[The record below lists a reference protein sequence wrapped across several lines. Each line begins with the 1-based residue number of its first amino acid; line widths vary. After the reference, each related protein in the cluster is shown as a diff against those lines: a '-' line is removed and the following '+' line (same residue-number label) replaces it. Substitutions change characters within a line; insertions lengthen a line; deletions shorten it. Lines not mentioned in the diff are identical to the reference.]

1 MGPGQ
6 GDTVG
11 PQPDAGYKLVSW
23 GLGSLGGRA
32 DLCLLSRCPILQAS
46 VLQNLRTAM
55 RRQMRR
61 HASRRGP
68 SRRRLGRLWN
78 RLFHRPRAPRGQIP
92 LLTAART
99 SQTVL
104 GDGRLQPAAAAAL
117 DPQAPLTDTGSPG
130 AAGDGSPSAPG
141 HTSEVGPSVPS
152 SSGLRDAEYRPV
164 DKDRKAC
171 RDPLV
176 DSPAP
181 VDTPQEPC
189 SAQDPHPPAPTASNT
204 HGPHPPEPL
213 GVCRSP
219 QLPCSPMLE
228 ASDDEALLVC

>member
-1 MGPGQ
+1 MTRLEAEFVRREAPPSYGQ
-6 GDTVG
+6 LIA
-11 PQPDAGYKLVSW
+11 Q
-23 GLGSLGGRA
+23 GLIPPVEDFPVYSA
-32 DLCLLSRCPILQAS
+32 SQAS

-92 LLTAART
+92 LLTAARA

-104 GDGRLQPAAAAAL
+104 GDGLLQPAPGAAL
-117 DPQAPLTDTGSPG
+117 DPPAPLMDTGSPG
-130 AAGDGSPSAPG
+130 AAGDGPPSAPS
-141 HTSEVGPSVPS
+141 HVPEVGPSVLPP
-152 SSGLRDAEYRPV
+152 SGLQDPEYRPV
-164 DKDRKAC
+164 DKDRKAY
-171 RDPLV
+171 RDPLM
-176 DSPAP
+176 DGPAP
-181 VDTPQEPC
+181 VDMPREPC
-189 SAQDPHPPAPTASNT
+189 STQDSHPPAPTASST
-204 HGPHPPEPL
+204 LSSHPPEPL

-219 QLPCSPMLE
+219 PLSCSPTLD

>member
-1 MGPGQ
+1 MARLGR
-6 GDTVG
+6 T
-11 PQPDAGYKLVSW
+11 SW
-23 GLGSLGGRA
+23 SSGVALTSA
-32 DLCLLSRCPILQAS
+32 LSAIHPALQAS

-104 GDGRLQPAAAAAL
+104 GDGLLQPASGTTP
-117 DPQAPLTDTGSPG
+117 DPPAPLTDTGSPV
-130 AAGDGSPSAPG
+130 AAGDGPPGAPG
-141 HTSEVGPSVPS
+141 HGPEVGSSVPP
-152 SSGLRDAEYRPV
+152 SSGLRDPECRLV
-164 DKDRKAC
+164 DKDRKAS

-181 VDTPQEPC
+181 GDMLRDPC
-189 SAQDPHPPAPTASNT
+189 SAQDPHSPAPTASSIL
-204 HGPHPPEPL
+204 GPHPPEPL

-219 QLPCSPMLE
+219 PPPCSPTLE

>member
-1 MGPGQ
+1 MTRLEAEFVRREAPPSYGQ
-6 GDTVG
+6 LIA
-11 PQPDAGYKLVSW
+11 Q
-23 GLGSLGGRA
+23 GLIPPVEDFPVYSA
-32 DLCLLSRCPILQAS
+32 SQAS

-104 GDGRLQPAAAAAL
+104 GDGLLQAAPGPVP
-117 DPQAPLTDTGSPG
+117 DPPVPSTDTGSPRE
-130 AAGDGSPSAPG
+130 AGDGPPSGSGHAP
-141 HTSEVGPSVPS
+141 EVGPSVPPPPLN
-152 SSGLRDAEYRPV
+152 LRDPEYRPE
-164 DKDRKAC
+164 DKERKAC
-171 RDPLV
+171 VDPLE
-176 DSPAP
+176 DSPAS
-181 VDTPQEPC
+181 VDTPPEPC
-189 SAQDPHPPAPTASNT
+189 LAQDPHPQTPTAS
-204 HGPHPPEPL
+204 GIQDPHSAEPL

-219 QLPCSPMLE
+219 PPTCSPILE

>member
-1 MGPGQ
+1 M
-6 GDTVG
+6 
-11 PQPDAGYKLVSW
+11 
-23 GLGSLGGRA
+23 
-32 DLCLLSRCPILQAS
+32 
-46 VLQNLRTAM
+46 LQNLRTAM

-104 GDGRLQPAAAAAL
+104 GDGLLQPASGATL
-117 DPQAPLTDTGSPG
+117 DPPAPLLDTGSPG
-130 AAGDGSPSAPG
+130 AAGDGCPGIPG
-141 HTSEVGPSVPS
+141 HTPEVGPSVPIP
-152 SSGLRDAEYRPV
+152 SGLQDPESRLV

-171 RDPLV
+171 RDPMV

-181 VDTPQEPC
+181 AETPWEPC
-189 SAQDPHPPAPTASNT
+189 SAQDSHPPAPAASST
-204 HGPHPPEPL
+204 LGPHPPEPL
-213 GVCRSP
+213 AVSP
-219 QLPCSPMLE
+219 PTCSPMLE